1 MGSRPATIETR
12 SRSHGPLGADYDP
25 SLRPLP
31 SPRLHVAGD
40 VPPELSP
47 LDAFAAQSRLLA
59 KQLEEGMRGENRMS
73 RLPPLSS
80 ESPLIASRPGF
91 FRSASARDA
100 ENILDEQ
107 SSRMGMRTEVESDK
121 LRPVSVYPRMSK
133 IPSPGPYLNFPPT
146 EDGDDEANR
155 GRKLGG
161 AGNNIMRSRAEE
173 SPAPTGHL
181 PGGKVQNRSP
191 SILSSRPSID
201 SISQQRPYDARALA
215 PPRSPFSPKIP
226 SPMSADGS
234 DEESAPTA
242 PSERNNLRKLSSSSG
257 LSTSPISPFM
267 PRSPSVCS
275 DASASANRLSRP
287 AFNFSRPLSRAS
299 EPPFEMPLRQAS
311 MDSERFLP
319 RDDMART
326 PSGLSP
332 GIPPTSTQ
340 EVPAPSTI
348 YSTFSLPRGKM
359 AQPGSLTSPKVEQTP
374 SGSSQSNAQ
383 NPNGSKGRGLGENGS
398 ETTPLPSSGKTDP
411 PPPQVNPESNAEKSA
426 EWHVTKGIEC
436 HENGSLNE
444 STYHL
449 RIAARQNHPTGMLLY
464 ALACRHGWGMRANQ
478 QEGVQWLRKA
488 ADYAQLEVTEDE
500 NSAKEG
506 QAVDFVDQKQRKAQF
521 ALSMCELGMSHLNGW
536 GIEQDKALALRCFE
550 IAGAWGDADALAEA
564 GFCYAQG
571 VGCKKDMKKSA
582 KYYRM
587 AESKG
592 ISMVG
597 NSWIHK
603 SKYKEDPSEGDTS
616 GPKKARNKSQ
626 TRSIFARKKSS

>member
-1 MGSRPATIETR
+1 MGSRPPAIEIR
-12 SRSHGPLGADYDP
+12 SRSHGPLGSDYEP

-59 KQLEEGMRGENRMS
+59 KKLEEGMKGENRMS

-100 ENILDEQ
+100 ENIMADPQ
-107 SSRMGMRTEVESDK
+107 SSRLGMRTEVDEPT
-121 LRPVSVYPRMSK
+121 LRPISVYPRMSK
-133 IPSPGPYLNFPPT
+133 IPSPGPMLNFPLT
-146 EDGDDEANR
+146 HDDDDETNR
-155 GRKLGG
+155 GRKPGG
-161 AGNNIMRSRAEE
+161 TGNNIMHSRTEE
-173 SPAPTGHL
+173 SPGPIGQL
-181 PGGKVQNRSP
+181 PSGRVQDRSP
-191 SILSSRPSID
+191 SHLSSRPSID
-201 SISQQRPYDARALA
+201 SISQQRSYDVRALA

-226 SPMSADGS
+226 SLRSISADGS
-234 DEESAPTA
+234 DEESAAIA
-242 PSERNNLRKLSSSSG
+242 PSERNNLRKLSSSSS

-267 PRSPSVCS
+267 PRSPSIYS
-275 DASASANRLSRP
+275 DVSASTNRLSKP
-287 AFNFSRPLSRAS
+287 AFNFSRPLSRA
-299 EPPFEMPLRQAS
+299 EPPPEMLMRQSS
-311 MDSERFLP
+311 MDSERFMS
-319 RDDMART
+319 RDDIARM
-326 PSGLSP
+326 PSNLSP
-332 GIPPTSTQ
+332 GIPPPGTQ
-340 EVPAPSTI
+340 ETPAPSTI
-348 YSTFSLPRGKM
+348 YSTFALPRGKM
-359 AQPGSLTSPKVEQTP
+359 PEPGSLTSPKLEQ
-374 SGSSQSNAQ
+374 
-383 NPNGSKGRGLGENGS
+383 
-398 ETTPLPSSGKTDP
+398 PSSSNQSDLPQPSSSKTETSPPRANRDP
-411 PPPQVNPESNAEKSA
+411 NAEKSA

-449 RIAARQNHPTGMLLY
+449 RIAAKQNHPTGMLLY

-478 QEGVQWLRKA
+478 QEGVLWLRKA
-488 ADYAQLEVTEDE
+488 AESATLEVNEDE
-500 NSAKEG
+500 NAAKGG
-506 QAVDFVDQKQRKAQF
+506 QAVDVVDQKQRKAQF

-536 GIEQDKALALRCFE
+536 GIEQDKVLALQCFE

-603 SKYKEDPSEGDTS
+603 SKYKEDPVDDDTS
-616 GPKKARNKSQ
+616 GLKKGRNKSQ

>member
-1 MGSRPATIETR
+1 MGSRPPTIETR
-12 SRSHGPLGADYDP
+12 SRSHGPLGADYEP

-59 KQLEEGMRGENRMS
+59 KKLEEGMKGENRMS

-100 ENILDEQ
+100 ENIPDDTQ
-107 SSRMGMRTEVESDK
+107 SSRLGMRTDVDDAT
-121 LRPVSVYPRMSK
+121 LRPLSVYPRMSK
-133 IPSPGPYLNFPPT
+133 IPSPGPLLNFPPT
-146 EDGDDEANR
+146 TEEGDDETSR

-161 AGNNIMRSRAEE
+161 TGNNIMHSRTEE
-173 SPAPTGHL
+173 SPEPIGQL
-181 PGGKVQNRSP
+181 PSGRVQQRSP
-191 SILSSRPSID
+191 SLLSSRPSID
-201 SISQQRPYDARALA
+201 SISQQRQYDVRALA
-215 PPRSPFSPKIP
+215 PPRSPFSPRVP
-226 SPMSADGS
+226 SLRSMSGDGS
-234 DEESAPTA
+234 DEELSAPTA
-242 PSERNNLRKLSSSSG
+242 PSERENLRKLSSSSG
-257 LSTSPISPFM
+257 LSTSPISPFI
-267 PRSPSVCS
+267 PRSPSICS
-275 DASASANRLSRP
+275 DVSASANRLSRP
-287 AFNFSRPLSRAS
+287 AFNFSRPLSRA
-299 EPPFEMPLRQAS
+299 EPPAEMPMRQAS
-311 MDSERFLP
+311 MDGERFMLK
-319 RDDMART
+319 DDTARV
-326 PSGLSP
+326 PSSLSSS
-332 GIPPTSTQ
+332 IPQADAQ
-340 EVPAPSTI
+340 ETPAPSTI
-348 YSTFSLPRGKM
+348 YSTFALPRGKIPE
-359 AQPGSLTSPKVEQTP
+359 PGSLTSPKVEQ
-374 SGSSQSNAQ
+374 
-383 NPNGSKGRGLGENGS
+383 
-398 ETTPLPSSGKTDP
+398 PSSSSNQPNIPHTSCKNDTSPPRVKQDP
-411 PPPQVNPESNAEKSA
+411 NADKSA

-488 ADYAQLEVTEDE
+488 ADCAILEVTEDE

-506 QAVDFVDQKQRKAQF
+506 QAVDFIDQKQRKVQF

-536 GIEQDKALALRCFE
+536 GIEQDKVLALRCFE

-582 KYYRM
+582 RFYRM

-603 SKYKEDPSEGDTS
+603 SKYKEDPDEGDTS
-616 GPKKARNKSQ
+616 GSKKGRNKSQ

>member
-1 MGSRPATIETR
+1 MGSRPPTIETR
-12 SRSHGPLGADYDP
+12 SRSHGPLGSDYEP

-59 KQLEEGMRGENRMS
+59 KKLEEGMKGENRMS

-100 ENILDEQ
+100 ENILADPQ
-107 SSRMGMRTEVESDK
+107 SSRLGMRTEVDEPT
-121 LRPVSVYPRMSK
+121 LRPISVYPRMSK
-133 IPSPGPYLNFPPT
+133 IPSPGLLLNFPPIH
-146 EDGDDEANR
+146 DDDDEASR
-155 GRKLGG
+155 GRKPSGP
-161 AGNNIMRSRAEE
+161 GNNIMRSRTEE
-173 SPAPTGHL
+173 SPGPIGQL
-181 PGGKVQNRSP
+181 PSGRVQDRSP
-191 SILSSRPSID
+191 SRLSSRPSID
-201 SISQQRPYDARALA
+201 SISQQRSYDVRALA

-226 SPMSADGS
+226 SLRSISADGS
-234 DEESAPTA
+234 DEESAATA
-242 PSERNNLRKLSSSSG
+242 LSERNNLRNLLSSSG
-257 LSTSPISPFM
+257 LSTSPISPFI

-275 DASASANRLSRP
+275 DVSASTNRLSRP
-287 AFNFSRPLSRAS
+287 AFNFSRPLSRA
-299 EPPFEMPLRQAS
+299 EPPAEMLMRQAS
-311 MDSERFLP
+311 MVSERFLS
-319 RDDMART
+319 RDDTARM
-326 PSGLSP
+326 PSNLSP
-332 GIPPTSTQ
+332 EIPPAGTQ
-340 EVPAPSTI
+340 ETPAPSTI
-348 YSTFSLPRGKM
+348 YSTFALPRGKIPE
-359 AQPGSLTSPKVEQTP
+359 PGSLTSPELEQP
-374 SGSSQSNAQ
+374 SNSNQSD
-383 NPNGSKGRGLGENGS
+383 P
-398 ETTPLPSSGKTDP
+398 PHPSSSKTDTSP
-411 PPPQVNPESNAEKSA
+411 PRANQDPNAEKSA

-488 ADYAQLEVTEDE
+488 ADSAILEVNEDE
-500 NSAKEG
+500 SSAKGG
-506 QAVDFVDQKQRKAQF
+506 QAVDVVDQKQRKAQF

-536 GIEQDKALALRCFE
+536 GIEQDKVLALRCFE

-582 KYYRM
+582 KFYRM

-603 SKYKEDPSEGDTS
+603 SKYKEDTVEGDTS
-616 GPKKARNKSQ
+616 GPKKYRNKSQ
-626 TRSIFARKKSS
+626 TRFIFARKKSS

>member
-12 SRSHGPLGADYDP
+12 SRSHGPLGEDYDP

-59 KQLEEGMRGENRMS
+59 KKLEEGMKGENRMS

-80 ESPLIASRPGF
+80 ESPLIASRPGY

-100 ENILDEQ
+100 ENILDDPQ
-107 SSRMGMRTEVESDK
+107 SSRLGMRTEVDSAT
-121 LRPVSVYPRMSK
+121 LRPISVYPRMSK
-133 IPSPGPYLNFPPT
+133 IPSPGPQFNFPPT
-146 EDGDDEANR
+146 HEDDDEVTR
-155 GRKLGG
+155 GRKPGDLG
-161 AGNNIMRSRAEE
+161 NIIMRSRTEE
-173 SPAPTGHL
+173 SPGPIAQL
-181 PGGKVQNRSP
+181 PSGMVQNRSP
-191 SILSSRPSID
+191 SLLSSRPSID
-201 SISQQRPYDARALA
+201 SISQQRSYDVRALA

-226 SPMSADGS
+226 SLRSMSADGS
-234 DEESAPTA
+234 DEESAPTI

-257 LSTSPISPFM
+257 LSTSPILPFI
-267 PRSPSVCS
+267 PRSPSVSS
-275 DASASANRLSRP
+275 DVSASANRLSRP
-287 AFNFSRPLSRAS
+287 AFNFSRPLSRA
-299 EPPFEMPLRQAS
+299 EPPADMLLRQAS
-311 MDSERFLP
+311 MDSERFLS
-319 RDDMART
+319 RDDT
-326 PSGLSP
+326 PRMPSSLSP
-332 GIPPTSTQ
+332 SIPPAGT
-340 EVPAPSTI
+340 EEAPAPSTI
-348 YSTFSLPRGKM
+348 YSTFALPRGKM
-359 AQPGSLTSPKVEQTP
+359 PEPGSLTSPKVEQ
-374 SGSSQSNAQ
+374 
-383 NPNGSKGRGLGENGS
+383 
-398 ETTPLPSSGKTDP
+398 PSSSSNQSDP
-411 PPPQVNPESNAEKSA
+411 PHPSSSKPDTSPAHAGPESKAEKSA

-488 ADYAQLEVTEDE
+488 ADYAILEVTEDE

-536 GIEQDKALALRCFE
+536 GIEQDKVLALRCFE

-582 KYYRM
+582 KFYRM

-603 SKYKEDPSEGDTS
+603 SKYKEDPDEGDTS
-616 GPKKARNKSQ
+616 GLKKGRNKSQ
-626 TRSIFARKKSS
+626 TRSIFARKN

>member
-12 SRSHGPLGADYDP
+12 SRSHGPLGSEYDP

-59 KQLEEGMRGENRMS
+59 KKLEEGMKGENRMS

-100 ENILDEQ
+100 ENVMADPQ
-107 SSRMGMRTEVESDK
+107 SSHLGMRTEIDEPT
-121 LRPVSVYPRMSK
+121 LRPISVYPRMSK
-133 IPSPGPYLNFPPT
+133 IPSPGPMLNFPPT
-146 EDGDDEANR
+146 HDGDDEANR
-155 GRKLGG
+155 GRKPGGLGSI
-161 AGNNIMRSRAEE
+161 IMRSRTEE
-173 SPAPTGHL
+173 SPGPVSQLPTGR
-181 PGGKVQNRSP
+181 VQDRSP
-191 SILSSRPSID
+191 SLLSSRPSID
-201 SISQQRPYDARALA
+201 SISQQRTYDVRALA

-226 SPMSADGS
+226 SLRSMSADGS
-234 DEESAPTA
+234 DEESAATA
-242 PSERNNLRKLSSSSG
+242 PLERQNLRKLSSSSG
-257 LSTSPISPFM
+257 LSTSPISPFI

-275 DASASANRLSRP
+275 DVSASTNRLSRP
-287 AFNFSRPLSRAS
+287 AFNFSRPLSRA
-299 EPPFEMPLRQAS
+299 EPPPELLMRQVS
-311 MDSERFLP
+311 MDSERFMS
-319 RDDMART
+319 RDDMPRT

-332 GIPPTSTQ
+332 GIPPPGAQ
-340 EVPAPSTI
+340 ETAAPSTI
-348 YSTFSLPRGKM
+348 YSTFALPRGKM
-359 AQPGSLTSPKVEQTP
+359 PEPGSLTSPKLEQ
-374 SGSSQSNAQ
+374 
-383 NPNGSKGRGLGENGS
+383 
-398 ETTPLPSSGKTDP
+398 PSSSSNQSDPPQPSSSKTDTSP
-411 PPPQVNPESNAEKSA
+411 PRANQDPNAEKSA

-449 RIAARQNHPTGMLLY
+449 RIAAKQNHPTGMLLY

-478 QEGVQWLRKA
+478 QEGVLWLRKA
-488 ADYAQLEVTEDE
+488 ADSAILEVNEDE
-500 NSAKEG
+500 NPAKGG
-506 QAVDFVDQKQRKAQF
+506 QAVDVVDQKQRKAQF

-536 GIEQDKALALRCFE
+536 GIEQDKRLALQCFE

-603 SKYKEDPSEGDTS
+603 SKYKEDNPDEGDTS
-616 GPKKARNKSQ
+616 GLKKGRNKSQ
-626 TRSIFARKKSS
+626 TRSIFARKKSH

>member
-12 SRSHGPLGADYDP
+12 SRSHGPLGSDYDP

-59 KQLEEGMRGENRMS
+59 KKLEEGMKGENRMS

-100 ENILDEQ
+100 ENIQDDPQ
-107 SSRMGMRTEVESDK
+107 SFRFGTRTEVESDT

-133 IPSPGPYLNFPPT
+133 IPSPGPMLNFPHT
-146 EDGDDEANR
+146 EEGDDEANR
-155 GRKLGG
+155 GRKPGG
-161 AGNNIMRSRAEE
+161 VGNNIILSRTEE
-173 SPAPTGHL
+173 SPGPIGQL
-181 PGGKVQNRSP
+181 PSGRTQDRSP
-191 SILSSRPSID
+191 SLLSSRPSID
-201 SISQQRPYDARALA
+201 SISQQRPYDIRALA

-226 SPMSADGS
+226 NLRSMSADDS
-234 DEESAPTA
+234 DEESSVPIA
-242 PSERNNLRKLSSSSG
+242 PSERHNLRKLSSSSG
-257 LSTSPISPFM
+257 LSTSPISPFVA
-267 PRSPSVCS
+267 RSPSVCS

-299 EPPFEMPLRQAS
+299 EMPVELPLRQAS
-311 MDSERFLP
+311 MDSGPFLSK
-319 RDDMART
+319 DDTARM
-326 PSGLSP
+326 PSSLSP
-332 GIPPTSTQ
+332 IIPTSGTQ
-340 EVPAPSTI
+340 ESPVPSTI
-348 YSTFSLPRGKM
+348 YSTFALPRGKVP
-359 AQPGSLTSPKVEQTP
+359 QPGSLTSAELEQTTSP
-374 SGSSQSNAQ
+374 S
-383 NPNGSKGRGLGENGS
+383 
-398 ETTPLPSSGKTDP
+398 KTDTSP
-411 PPPQVNPESNAEKSA
+411 SHANPDSNTEKSTEKSSEKSA

-488 ADYAQLEVTEDE
+488 ADSAILEAAEDE
-500 NSAKEG
+500 NSAQGVESI
-506 QAVDFVDQKQRKAQF
+506 AQKQRKAQF

-536 GIEQDKALALRCFE
+536 GIEQDKVLALRCFE
-550 IAGAWGDADALAEA
+550 IAGGM
-564 GFCYAQG
+564 F
-571 VGCKKDMKKSA
+571 
-582 KYYRM
+582 
-587 AESKG
+587 
-592 ISMVG
+592 
-597 NSWIHK
+597 
-603 SKYKEDPSEGDTS
+603 P
-616 GPKKARNKSQ
+616 
-626 TRSIFARKKSS
+626 RSIDYVHLLT

>member
-12 SRSHGPLGADYDP
+12 SRSHGPLGEDYEP

-59 KQLEEGMRGENRMS
+59 KKLEEGMKGENRMS

-100 ENILDEQ
+100 ENIMADPQ
-107 SSRMGMRTEVESDK
+107 SSRLGMRTEVDSAT
-121 LRPVSVYPRMSK
+121 LRPISVYPRMSK
-133 IPSPGPYLNFPPT
+133 IPSPGPQFNFPPT
-146 EDGDDEANR
+146 HEDDDEVTR
-155 GRKLGG
+155 GRKPGDLG
-161 AGNNIMRSRAEE
+161 NIIMRSRTEE
-173 SPAPTGHL
+173 SPGPIAQL
-181 PGGKVQNRSP
+181 PSGIVQNRS
-191 SILSSRPSID
+191 SSLMSSRPSID
-201 SISQQRPYDARALA
+201 SISQQRSYDVHALA
-215 PPRSPFSPKIP
+215 PPRSPFSPKVP
-226 SPMSADGS
+226 SLRSMSADGS
-234 DEESAPTA
+234 DEDLAATG

-257 LSTSPISPFM
+257 LSTSPISPFI

-275 DASASANRLSRP
+275 DVSASTNRLSRP
-287 AFNFSRPLSRAS
+287 AFNFSRPLSRA
-299 EPPFEMPLRQAS
+299 EPPTEMLMRQAS
-311 MDSERFLP
+311 MDSERFLS
-319 RDDMART
+319 RDDTARI
-326 PSGLSP
+326 PSSLSP
-332 GIPPTSTQ
+332 IIPQGGTLET
-340 EVPAPSTI
+340 PAPSTI
-348 YSTFSLPRGKM
+348 YSTFALPRGKM
-359 AQPGSLTSPKVEQTP
+359 PEPGSLTSPKLEQP
-374 SGSSQSNAQ
+374 
-383 NPNGSKGRGLGENGS
+383 
-398 ETTPLPSSGKTDP
+398 PSSSNQSDP
-411 PPPQVNPESNAEKSA
+411 PHPSSSKADTSPPHASPESKAEKSA

-488 ADYAQLEVTEDE
+488 ADYAILEVTEDE

-536 GIEQDKALALRCFE
+536 GIEQDKVLALRCFE

-582 KYYRM
+582 KFYRM

-603 SKYKEDPSEGDTS
+603 SKYKEDPDEGDTS
-616 GPKKARNKSQ
+616 GPKKGRNKSQ
-626 TRSIFARKKSS
+626 TRSIFARKKST